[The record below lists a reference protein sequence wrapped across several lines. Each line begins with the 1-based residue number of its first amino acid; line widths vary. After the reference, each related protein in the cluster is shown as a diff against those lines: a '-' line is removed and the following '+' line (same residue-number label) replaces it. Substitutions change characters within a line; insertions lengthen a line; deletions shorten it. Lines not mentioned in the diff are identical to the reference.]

1 MTREHLT
8 TAALLA
14 LFILV
19 VAIAPRGEDNPPA
32 VVRTEAHRE
41 WVREQCA
48 RPDLTDD
55 EITAC
60 RNYFGAN
67 K

>member
-1 MTREHLT
+1 MNLIEALALI
-8 TAALLA
+8 AALA
-14 LFILV
+14 AVTIL
-19 VAIAPRGEDNPPA
+19 PRGEDNPPA
-32 VVRTEAHRE
+32 VVRTESHRE

-48 RPDLTDD
+48 RPDLDET

-60 RNYFGAN
+60 KNFWENR

>member
-1 MTREHLT
+1 MTSDHLT

-19 VAIAPRGEDNPPA
+19 VAFAPRGEDNPPA
-32 VVRTEAHRE
+32 VIKTAAHKA

-48 RPDLTDD
+48 RHDLTADQIQSCKNW
-55 EITAC
+55 E
-60 RNYFGAN
+60 NH

>member
-1 MTREHLT
+1 MNALIEDILT
-8 TAALLA
+8 GALL
-14 LFILV
+14 IT
-19 VAIAPRGEDNPPA
+19 VAIVPGGEDNPPA
-32 VVRTEAHRE
+32 VVRTESHRE

-55 EITAC
+55 ETTAC

>member
-19 VAIAPRGEDNPPA
+19 VAFVPRGEDNPPA
-32 VVRTEAHRE
+32 VTRTAAHRE
-41 WVREQCA
+41 WVAEQCA
-48 RPDLTDD
+48 RPDLDET

-60 RNYFGAN
+60 KNFWEYR

>member
-1 MTREHLT
+1 MN
-8 TAALLA
+8 ALLEDILAGA
-14 LFILV
+14 LLIT
-19 VAIAPRGEDNPPA
+19 VAIAPGGEDNPPA
-32 VVRTEAHRE
+32 VVRTESHRE

-48 RPDLTDD
+48 RHDLSET

-60 RNYFGAN
+60 KNYFGAE

>member
-1 MTREHLT
+1 MNLIEALALI
-8 TAALLA
+8 AALA
-14 LFILV
+14 AVTIL
-19 VAIAPRGEDNPPA
+19 PRGEDNPPA
-32 VVRTEAHRE
+32 VVRTESHRE

-48 RPDLTDD
+48 RPDLDKD

>member
-1 MTREHLT
+1 MN
-8 TAALLA
+8 ALLEDILAGA
-14 LFILV
+14 LLITV
-19 VAIAPRGEDNPPA
+19 TIVPGGEDNPPA
-32 VVRTEAHRE
+32 VVRTESHRE

-48 RPDLTDD
+48 RPDLDET

-67 K
+67 E

>member
-1 MTREHLT
+1 MNTLET
-8 TAALLA
+8 IAAVA
-14 LFILV
+14 LFAV
-19 VAIAPRGEDNPPA
+19 VAIAPGGEDNPPA
-32 VVRTEAHRE
+32 VTKTAAHRE

-48 RPDLTDD
+48 RHDLTAD

-60 RNYFGAN
+60 KNFWESD

>member
-8 TAALLA
+8 TTALLA

-19 VAIAPRGEDNPPA
+19 VAFVPRGEDNPPA
-32 VVRTEAHRE
+32 VVRTGSHRE

-48 RPDLTDD
+48 RPDLD
-55 EITAC
+55 ETERTAC

-67 K
+67 E

>member
-1 MTREHLT
+1 MNREHLA

-14 LFILV
+14 LFVLV
-19 VAIAPRGEDNPPA
+19 VAFAPRGEDNPPA
-32 VVRTEAHRE
+32 VVRTESHRE

-48 RPDLTDD
+48 RHDLD
-55 EITAC
+55 ETERTAC
-60 RNYFGAN
+60 KNFWETD

>member
-14 LFILV
+14 LFVLV
-19 VAIAPRGEDNPPA
+19 VAFAPRGEDNPPA
-32 VVRTEAHRE
+32 VIKTAAHRA

-48 RPDLTDD
+48 RPDLSET

-60 RNYFGAN
+60 KNYFGEDR
-67 K
+67 

>member
-1 MTREHLT
+1 MNALLEDILAGALLT
-8 TAALLA
+8 T
-14 LFILV
+14 
-19 VAIAPRGEDNPPA
+19 VAIVPGGEDNPPA
-32 VVRTEAHRE
+32 VIKTAVHRE

-48 RPDLTDD
+48 RHDLTDD

-60 RNYFGAN
+60 KNWESH

>member
-1 MTREHLT
+1 MNREHLT

-19 VAIAPRGEDNPPA
+19 VAFAPRGEDNPPA
-32 VVRTEAHRE
+32 VVRTESHRE

-48 RPDLTDD
+48 RPDLDEI

-60 RNYFGAN
+60 KNFWENR

>member
-1 MTREHLT
+1 MSALEYSIL
-8 TAALLA
+8 AAGLA
-14 LFILV
+14 LACCL
-19 VAIAPRGEDNPPA
+19 PHGEDNPPA
-32 VVRTEAHRE
+32 VAKTAAHRE

-48 RPDLTDD
+48 RHDLSAD

-60 RNYFGAN
+60 KNFWENR

>member
-1 MTREHLT
+1 MTREHIT

-14 LFILV
+14 LFVLV
-19 VAIAPRGEDNPPA
+19 VAFAPRGEDNPPA
-32 VVRTEAHRE
+32 VIKTAAHRA

-48 RPDLTDD
+48 RPDLDAD
-55 EITAC
+55 QIQSCKNFWESH
-60 RNYFGAN
+60 

>member
-1 MTREHLT
+1 MNALETI
-8 TAALLA
+8 AA
-14 LFILV
+14 
-19 VAIAPRGEDNPPA
+19 VAPGGEANPPA
-32 VVRTEAHRE
+32 VVRTESHRE

-48 RPDLTDD
+48 RHDLTAD

-60 RNYFGAN
+60 KNWESH

>member
-1 MTREHLT
+1 MNREHLA

-14 LFILV
+14 LFVLV
-19 VAIAPRGEDNPPA
+19 VVFAPRGEDNPPA
-32 VVRTEAHRE
+32 VVRTESHRE

-48 RPDLTDD
+48 RHDLTDD
-55 EITAC
+55 DRTAC
-60 RNYFGAN
+60 KNFWESH

>member
-1 MTREHLT
+1 MTREHIT

-19 VAIAPRGEDNPPA
+19 VTILPRGEDNPPA
-32 VVRTEAHRE
+32 VTKTAAHRE
-41 WVREQCA
+41 WVSEQCA
-48 RPDLTDD
+48 RHDLRAD

-60 RNYFGAN
+60 KNYFGEGR
-67 K
+67 

>member
-1 MTREHLT
+1 MNTLET
-8 TAALLA
+8 IALIAVLSVVT
-14 LFILV
+14 IL
-19 VAIAPRGEDNPPA
+19 PHGEDNPPA

-48 RPDLTDD
+48 RHDLTDD

-60 RNYFGAN
+60 KNFWENR

>member
-19 VAIAPRGEDNPPA
+19 VAIVPRGEDNPPA
-32 VVRTEAHRE
+32 VIKTESHRE

-48 RPDLTDD
+48 RPDLDET

-60 RNYFGAN
+60 KNFWETN

>member
-1 MTREHLT
+1 MNREHLT

-19 VAIAPRGEDNPPA
+19 VAFVPRGEDNPPA

-48 RPDLTDD
+48 RPDLTADQIQSCKNFW
-55 EITAC
+55 ESH
-60 RNYFGAN
+60 

>member
-1 MTREHLT
+1 MN
-8 TAALLA
+8 ALLEDILAGA
-14 LFILV
+14 LLIT
-19 VAIAPRGEDNPPA
+19 VAIVPGGEDNPPA
-32 VVRTEAHRE
+32 VVRTESHRE

-60 RNYFGAN
+60 KNWESH

>member
-1 MTREHLT
+1 MNIIETIAA
-8 TAALLA
+8 AALLA
-14 LFILV
+14 V
-19 VAIAPRGEDNPPA
+19 VAIVPGGEDNPPA
-32 VVRTEAHRE
+32 VVRTESHRE

-48 RPDLTDD
+48 RPDLDKD

>member
-1 MTREHLT
+1 MNLIEALALI
-8 TAALLA
+8 AALA
-14 LFILV
+14 AVTIL
-19 VAIAPRGEDNPPA
+19 PRGEDNPPA
-32 VVRTEAHRE
+32 VVRTESHRE

-48 RPDLTDD
+48 RHDLTDD

-60 RNYFGAN
+60 KNWESH

>member
-1 MTREHLT
+1 MNALMEDIL
-8 TAALLA
+8 AGALL
-14 LFILV
+14 IT
-19 VAIAPRGEDNPPA
+19 VAIVPGGEDNPPA
-32 VVRTEAHRE
+32 VVRTESHRE

-60 RNYFGAN
+60 KNWESH

>member
-1 MTREHLT
+1 MN
-8 TAALLA
+8 ALLEDILAGA
-14 LFILV
+14 LLIT
-19 VAIAPRGEDNPPA
+19 VAIVPSGEDNPPA
-32 VVRTEAHRE
+32 VVRTESHRE

-48 RPDLTDD
+48 RHDLTAD

-60 RNYFGAN
+60 KNWESH